1 MKDQLVAKCPI
12 CGRLIGEWEG
22 EPQHKGWSR
31 VMRLYIWHLHHAHP
45 DRLPGVP
52 NRCPHCDYVPRE
64 PRPVRYYLH
73 LISSHPEDIY
83 PTLKES
89 GLYPEIRQIQ
99 LPDEVLNK
107 LHCRDTTG
115 AERKEQGFVCSFCR
129 EDIGTDEDIVRKHL
143 MQHNGVR
150 GVYFRTYAKGQRVA
164 RVNAFPIEA
173 YEEVE
178 KLFAK
183 GVPVKIIPSLEKV
196 TIKEAKKETKPPIE
210 TESPKEKEAEV
221 EEPENTETSEEE
233 YSDEPLGEF
242 MEERIEESHGEE
254 EERFSPPEEA
264 PRARIFSPRIVKEE
278 HGDEMGDEGF
288 EPPDV
293 ARRTEKDWKKSPWT
307 WAAILAIGGLV
318 AFGIIR
324 ALRGGRI
331 GSLLGGGVPLGQQGA
346 PQSQSGSQT
355 ESQQPSSTKPAEPPQ
370 ANPGYEIMQAPDGK
384 RYIVLPDGRG
394 ILPEKYKDRWDKFL

>member
-1 MKDQLVAKCPI
+1 MKGQLVLKCPV

-22 EPQHKGWSR
+22 EPQHKSLSR
-31 VMRLYIWHLHHAHP
+31 VMRLYVWHLHHAHP
-45 DRLPGVP
+45 DRLPEVP

-73 LISSHPEDIY
+73 LVSSHPEHACAA
-83 PTLKES
+83 LKDA
-89 GLYPEIRQIQ
+89 GLYPEIRQIE
-99 LPDEVLNK
+99 LSDETLGE

-115 AERKEQGFVCSFCR
+115 AERTEHGFVCSFCLTG
-129 EDIGTDEDIVRKHL
+129 IGTDEDAVKKHL

-150 GVYFRTYAKGQRVA
+150 SVYFRTYAKGQRVA
-164 RVNAFPIEA
+164 RVNAFPIEVYA
-173 YEEVE
+173 EVE

-183 GVPVKIIPSLEKV
+183 GTPVEDIASPE
-196 TIKEAKKETKPPIE
+196 EAISKETEGEVKPPAV
-210 TESPKEKEAEV
+210 TELPKEKEAEV

-394 ILPEKYKDRWDKFL
+394 ILPEKYKDRAHKFL

>member
-1 MKDQLVAKCPI
+1 MKEQLVLKCPI
-12 CGRLIGEWEG
+12 CERLIGEWEG
-22 EPQHKGWSR
+22 EPQHKSWSR

-45 DRLPGVP
+45 DRLPEIP
-52 NRCPHCDYVPRE
+52 NQCPHCDYVPRE

-73 LISSHPEDIY
+73 LVSSHPENAHAS
-83 PTLKES
+83 LKES
-89 GLYPEIRQIQ
+89 GLYPEIRRIE
-99 LPDEVLNK
+99 LSEETLGE

-115 AERKEQGFVCSFCR
+115 AERKEHGFVCSFCQR
-129 EDIGTDEDIVRKHL
+129 DLGTDEEAVKRHL
-143 MQHNGVR
+143 MTHHGVR

-164 RVNAFPIEA
+164 RVNAFPFKV

-178 KLFAK
+178 ELFAK
-183 GVPVKIIPSLEKV
+183 GIPVEGVTLEKAALEPNEEV
-196 TIKEAKKETKPPIE
+196 KMSVVETGLPE
-210 TESPKEKEAEV
+210 EKEAET
-221 EEPENTETSEEE
+221 EELENTEAPEEE

-254 EERFSPPEEA
+254 EERFSPPDEV
-264 PRARIFSPRIVKEE
+264 PRARVFSPRIVKEE

-307 WAAILAIGGLV
+307 WAAVLAIGGLV

-355 ESQQPSSTKPAEPPQ
+355 ESQQQSPIEPTKEERS
-370 ANPGYEIMQAPDGK
+370 NPGYELMQGPNGK
-384 RYIVLPDGRG
+384 RYIVLPEGRG
-394 ILPEKYKDRWDKFL
+394 ILPEKYKDRWDRFL